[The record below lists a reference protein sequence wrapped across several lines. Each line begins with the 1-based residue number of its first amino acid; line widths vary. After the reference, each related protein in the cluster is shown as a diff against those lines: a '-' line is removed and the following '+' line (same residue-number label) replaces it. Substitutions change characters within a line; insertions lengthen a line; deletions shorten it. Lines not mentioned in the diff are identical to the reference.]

1 VIEESMRDILGHPVL
16 LSNLRTDEIEYIAGL
31 METRNYHESEI
42 IFEEGTPGNEFF
54 IILSGSVLVRKK
66 DNLGKEHQ
74 LTTISGGE
82 CFGEM
87 ALIDEK
93 PRSAGVRA
101 LEETRV
107 AVLPRLAF
115 LVLKKENINLYCHM
129 LENIAVEFSGR
140 LRNMDQKYVK
150 LMNVIF

>member
-1 VIEESMRDILGHPVL
+1 MRDILGHPVL